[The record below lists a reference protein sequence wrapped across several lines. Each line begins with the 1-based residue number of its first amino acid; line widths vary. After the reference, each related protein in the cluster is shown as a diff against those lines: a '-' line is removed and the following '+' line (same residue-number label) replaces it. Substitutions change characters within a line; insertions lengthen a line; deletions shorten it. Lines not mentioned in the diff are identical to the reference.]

1 MEGQQ
6 FPPELLQREVRERLG
21 GYRGTLLQQNFPTS
35 RQLAGDIRGL
45 FAGGDV
51 DEAVARANRN
61 RRVNEIRRIQPLFD
75 DERPSNQEA
84 LDRTR
89 SIPRPPATPAPAPS
103 PELMRRIR
111 NTQATPAPA
120 PSPKSNLD
128 RIRQTDRNNPKSTT
142 YYYQKDKGSPSI
154 SARRSDGFDYIDKEG
169 MIGDNDRF
177 PTGVPRVWRLLETKR
192 KGEGVT
198 NVLSL
203 RSEMRPD
210 GTFPLPAPKGT
221 HKNRATMSMN
231 ILQDLVDG
239 GQIGISRMDEVKW
252 SREELD
258 QLMAGE
264 PEPEPE

>member
-84 LDRTR
+84 FQRTR
-89 SIPRPPATPAPAPS
+89 SIPRPPKNPAPAPAPS
-103 PELMRRIR
+103 PANNLLRIR
-111 NTQATPAPA
+111 NTQAM
-120 PSPKSNLD
+120 
-128 RIRQTDRNNPKSTT
+128 NPKPTT
-142 YYYQKDKGSPSI
+142 YYYQKDKGIPSL